1 MEDDRCCCNL
11 LSIKVASYLV
21 STIFAFFI
29 VSNFLVKIAGYS
41 DLEWNWE
48 LVFLV
53 SDSIAVACLF
63 YGTYIE
69 SAAYFQPFVVL
80 SVCFISFSTS
90 CKNKFQIITVSFL
103 VLLLGYTGAAVYDP
117 HSYPGEYLELL
128 LHEHLSAASQK
139 FKMKLKDGN
148 FMIPISVVS
157 LFASIASV
165 VIILALICHSLF
177 LVVAIRCAKHF
188 RQKSLQ
194 KIQPESI
201 VISREI
207 KEEPMLFA
215 EPLHSSVNE
224 AYTESPLERIYDQ
237 R

>member
-1 MEDDRCCCNL
+1 MEDNRCCCNL
-11 LSIKVASYLV
+11 LSIKNASYLV

-29 VSNFLVKIAGYS
+29 VSNFLVKITGYS

-53 SDSIAVACLF
+53 SDSVAVACLF

-80 SVCFISFSTS
+80 SVSLFRTQLYCLCES
-90 CKNKFQIITVSFL
+90 FQIITVSFL

-139 FKMKLKDGN
+139 FNMKLKDGK
-148 FMIPISVVS
+148 V
-157 LFASIASV
+157 
-165 VIILALICHSLF
+165 
-177 LVVAIRCAKHF
+177 
-188 RQKSLQ
+188 
-194 KIQPESI
+194 
-201 VISREI
+201 
-207 KEEPMLFA
+207 
-215 EPLHSSVNE
+215 
-224 AYTESPLERIYDQ
+224 
-237 R
+237 